1 MKTLHSTLPSF
12 VKVLKTR
19 KQQLSKWP
27 FKTQVNVILA
37 QTQLAL
43 IAILVHQL
51 SAHVS
56 IFHHCE

>member
-19 KQQLSKWP
+19 KQLSKWP
-27 FKTQVNVILA
+27 FKAQVNVILA